1 MNTVSSSNSYSTSA
15 ATSKGM
21 SGLVSN
27 MDTESMVESLLS
39 GTQTKIDKQNQLKQT
54 TTWKQE
60 FYRQIITDIN
70 TFQSTFFNSSSST
83 NLMSASFFNAMSAV
97 TKSEAVSVTATS
109 SAAAGKT
116 EIQVGQLATATKL
129 QSGGTVSGTL
139 TSALDLNA
147 LDRTVVFTV
156 ASEDDGTHEY
166 SIDLSKCSTT
176 QELADQIKEELKDM
190 GSGISASVDEKTG
203 KLVISGEGVSVSSKS
218 SRLGMQMLGVSA
230 GSKTT
235 DGKLTTTA
243 DPDADATITVA
254 LDGVSHVITL
264 TDMKEEVQKAYDKAI
279 SDGTT
284 LNDQQLK
291 DKCISDYLKNKLD
304 FEFGTGSIA
313 VNVTNGEMELSTTSG
328 RQIVV
333 GGNKITYQ
341 LFGIQ
346 EGQSNKIAL
355 GQQLQNVGFSTA
367 LQGSTYKFKI
377 NDVEFTFDNTK
388 TVNQMINEINSSKAN
403 VRITYSELED
413 KFTIQ
418 SASTGAGY
426 DITMSQTE
434 GNLLNALFGDVAST
448 GTTVSSNALT
458 TNSVASSLTG
468 LAKESAYST
477 TSITSGYFKLTVD
490 GTAYSISVPARSD
503 ENGGAYTRAQAME
516 LINQGLADRFGY
528 SQDGKQNIALAS
540 DGTGYKL
547 EVKNGS
553 NVSFAK
559 TDDIY
564 SDTKIDASKVA
575 EAAKTNLQLAF
586 GFEDTNNKA
595 TSSSATLAE
604 VGLSTLVLNDGT
616 TDFGSFD
623 GSDTIDS
630 VIAALNEKYPEEDG
644 KEKAKFDPV
653 TGKISITGTGMLK
666 VSGTTNDGTSVTDKL
681 FGIDQFTFGDSQGV
695 TATTVAGQNAIV
707 TINGVDTER
716 SSNTFT
722 TGGLSITLLET
733 TGSYQK
739 AAGKD
744 TEGNWVDSD
753 NKPVN
758 ADDEGFILDGNGNRI
773 TTETATINT
782 TKDTDKIYEGLKSF
796 VEAYNKLIGDLNSRI
811 DEEATYRDYPPL
823 TSAQKKDMSESE
835 IKLWEEKSKT
845 GLLRNDTNI
854 SSFLSSMRSA
864 LYTKPD
870 GCDFALYQI
879 GIETSSEWEDKGKL
893 VIDESKLKSMIE
905 TNSQDIQELFT
916 NATDGLATKLNSVI
930 KATANTNS
938 STPGTLVGLAGVVG
952 KATEI
957 TNTLTKQ
964 LRSINSKIEEL
975 QDKYETEK
983 NRYWKMFDSMESALS
998 SLNSQ
1003 SSWLAQQFS

>member
-15 ATSKGM
+15 ATNKGM

-70 TFQSTFFNSSSST
+70 TFQSSFLTSSSST

-129 QSGGTVSGTL
+129 QSGDTVSGTL
-139 TSALDLNA
+139 TSTLDLSA
-147 LDRTVVFTV
+147 LDRTVVFKTSSGEEV
-156 ASEDDGTHEY
+156 IALKKAAEVENQTAEDLKKQINENA
-166 SIDLSKCSTT
+166 DLQS
-176 QELADQIKEELKDM
+176 A
-190 GSGISASVDEKTG
+190 GISADVDQSTG
-203 KLVISGEGVSVSSKS
+203 KLVISGNFSVSSKS

-254 LDGVSHVITL
+254 LDGVSHTITL
-264 TDMKEEVQKAYDKAI
+264 GDIDKMEADLLEDDPDRTFNNDEEILTGYLQK
-279 SDGTT
+279 
-284 LNDQQLK
+284 Q
-291 DKCISDYLKNKLD
+291 LD
-304 FEFGTGSIA
+304 FEFGTNAIKLTLDGDKM
-313 VNVTNGEMELSTTSG
+313 TLETPTTG

-367 LQGSTYKFKI
+367 LQGSEFKFKI
-377 NDVEFTFDNTK
+377 NDVEFTFDNTV
-388 TVNQMINEINSSKAN
+388 TVNQMINKINSSKAN

-426 DITMSQTE
+426 NITMEQE
-434 GNLLNALFGDVAST
+434 QGNLLNALFGDVVIDGDAVKT
-448 GTTVSSNALT
+448 GTTVLSNALT
-458 TNSVASSLTG
+458 TNSVAQDNDVWSS
-468 LAKESAYST
+468 AQSVSAF
-477 TSITSGYFKLTVD
+477 TSGTFKLTVD
-490 GTAYSISVPARSD
+490 GTAYSISIPAKSSGTYDR
-503 ENGGAYTRAQAME
+503 EELFT

-528 SQDGKQNIALAS
+528 SQSGEQNIALAS

-564 SDTKIDASKVA
+564 TGDDIDPSKVA
-575 EAAKTNLQLAF
+575 DAAKTNLQLAF
-586 GFEDTNNKA
+586 GFENTDNSAKSADVKLSDLGIDYASLDLEENA
-595 TSSSATLAE
+595 TIADLLAKIEDSGFDSATF
-604 VGLSTLVLNDGT
+604 N
-616 TDFGSFD
+616 
-623 GSDTIDS
+623 
-630 VIAALNEKYPEEDG
+630 
-644 KEKAKFDPV
+644 KE
-653 TGKISITGTGMLK
+653 TGKISVTGTG
-666 VSGTTNDGTSVTDKL
+666 TSLAFGNADLMKKL
-681 FGIDQFTFGDSQGV
+681 FG
-695 TATTVAGQNAIV
+695 TTTLQLGYDDPETPNVAAVAGQNAIV

-739 AAGKD
+739 A
-744 TEGNWVDSD
+744 
-753 NKPVN
+753 
-758 ADDEGFILDGNGNRI
+758 DDGSFVLDENGNKI
-773 TTETATINT
+773 FTGETATATT
-782 TKDTDKIYEGLKSF
+782 TKDTDQIYEGLKSF

-811 DEEATYRDYPPL
+811 SEEATYRDYPPL
-823 TSAQKKDMSESE
+823 TSDQKKEMSESE

-854 SSFLSSMRSA
+854 SSFLSSMRSV

-879 GIETSSEWEDKGKL
+879 GIETSSDWQDKGKL

-916 NATDGLATKLNSVI
+916 NATDGLAAKLDSVI
-930 KATANTNS
+930 KTTANTNS

-983 NRYWKMFDSMESALS
+983 NRYWKMFNSMESALS
-998 SLNSQ
+998 SLNTQ

>member
-1 MNTVSSSNSYSTSA
+1 MNTVSSSNSYSTSS

-27 MDTESMVESLLS
+27 MDTESMVEKLLS
-39 GTQTKIDKQNQLKQT
+39 GTQSKIDKQTQLKQT

-70 TFQSTFFNSSSST
+70 TFQSTFFNSTSST

-129 QSGGTVSGTL
+129 QSGSTVSGTL
-139 TSALDLNA
+139 TSTLDLSA
-147 LDRTVVFTV
+147 LDRTVVFTTGSGDV
-156 ASEDDGTHEY
+156 TVN
-166 SIDLSKCSTT
+166 LSKCST
-176 QELADQIKEELKDM
+176 AEELKTQLT
-190 GSGISASVDEKTG
+190 GAGISADVDQSTG
-203 KLVISGEGVSVSSKS
+203 KLVISGDLSVSSKS

-254 LDGVSHVITL
+254 LDGVTRVITL
-264 TDMKEEVQKAYDKAI
+264 DGMKEATDKE
-279 SDGTT
+279 
-284 LNDQQLK
+284 Q
-291 DKCISDYLKNKLD
+291 YLQNKLD
-304 FEFGTGSIA
+304 FEFGTNAIKL
-313 VNVTNGEMELSTTSG
+313 TLNGNKMTMETPTAG
-328 RQIVV
+328 RQITV

-418 SASTGAGY
+418 SASTGSGY
-426 DITMSQTE
+426 NITMTQE
-434 GNLLNALFGDVAST
+434 QGNLLNAMFGDVVVDGNAVKT
-448 GTTVSSNALT
+448 GTTVLSNALT
-458 TNSVASSLTG
+458 TNTVAQNNDAWSSAQSV
-468 LAKESAYST
+468 SAF
-477 TSITSGYFKLTVD
+477 TSGTFKLTVD
-490 GTAYSISVPARSD
+490 GTAYSISVPAKSSGTYSRD
-503 ENGGAYTRAQAME
+503 EVFA

-528 SQDGKQNIALAS
+528 SQSGEQNIALAS

-547 EVKNGS
+547 EVNNGS

-559 TDDIY
+559 TDSIY
-564 SDTKIDASKVA
+564 TGTAIDATKA
-575 EAAKTNLQLAF
+575 ADAAKTNLQLAF
-586 GFEDTNNKA
+586 GFENTSNKA
-595 TSSSATLAE
+595 TSLTTTLAE
-604 VGLSTLVLNDGT
+604 VGLSNLVLNDGT
-616 TDFGSFD
+616 SDFGSFD
-623 GSDTIDS
+623 GSASINS
-630 VIAALNEKYPEEDG
+630 VISALEAKYG
-644 KEKAKFDPV
+644 TGNAKFDAT
-653 TGKISITGTGMLK
+653 TGKISITGTGTLNIT
-666 VSGTTNDGTSVTDKL
+666 GATNDGTSASNKL
-681 FGIDQFTFGDSQGV
+681 FGANQINFGASQGAA
-695 TATTVAGQNAIV
+695 ATKEDGQNAKV
-707 TINGVDTER
+707 TINGVTTER

-722 TGGLSITLLET
+722 TGGLSITLLAET
-733 TGSYQK
+733 ATG
-739 AAGKD
+739 
-744 TEGNWVDSD
+744 
-753 NKPVN
+753 
-758 ADDEGFILDGNGNRI
+758 
-773 TTETATINT
+773 ETATINT
-782 TKDTDKIYEGLKSF
+782 TKDTNKIYEGLKSF
-796 VEAYNKLIGDLNSRI
+796 VEAYNKLIGDLNTKI
-811 DEEATYRDYPPL
+811 DEEATFREYPPL
-823 TSAQKKDMSESE
+823 TTAQKKDMSESE
-835 IKLWEEKSKT
+835 IKLWEEKAKT

-854 SSFLSSMRSA
+854 SSFLSGMRSV

-879 GIETSSEWEDKGKL
+879 GIETSSDWKDKGKL
-893 VIDESKLKSMIE
+893 IIDESKLKSMIE

-916 NATDGLATKLNSVI
+916 NATDGLAVKLNSVI

-938 STPGTLVGLAGVVG
+938 STPGTLVSQAGVVG

-957 TNTLTKQ
+957 TNTFTKQ
-964 LRSINSKIEEL
+964 IRSINSKISDL
-975 QDKYETEK
+975 QKKYETERT
-983 NRYWKMFDSMESALS
+983 RYWKMFNSMESALS

-1003 SSWLAQQFS
+1003 SSWLSQQFS

>member
-1 MNTVSSSNSYSTSA
+1 MNTVSSSNSYSTSS

-39 GTQTKIDKQNQLKQT
+39 GTQSKIDKQTQLKQT

-70 TFQSTFFNSSSST
+70 TFQSTFFNSTSST

-139 TSALDLNA
+139 TSTLDLSA
-147 LDRTVVFTV
+147 LDRTVVFTYGSGKEV
-156 ASEDDGTHEY
+156 SIVLEKAAEVKNQTAEDLKKQINENA
-166 SIDLSKCSTT
+166 DL
-176 QELADQIKEELKDM
+176 QNA
-190 GSGISASVDEKTG
+190 GISADVDQSTG
-203 KLVISGEGVSVSSKS
+203 KLVISGNFSVSSKS

-230 GSKTT
+230 GSKTM

-264 TDMKEEVQKAYDKAI
+264 DGIDKNASYVDVKSCLQK
-279 SDGTT
+279 
-284 LNDQQLK
+284 Q
-291 DKCISDYLKNKLD
+291 LD
-304 FEFGTGSIA
+304 FEFGAGSIF
-313 VNVTNGEMELSTTSG
+313 VNVEDDSKMELSTTAG

-346 EGQSNKIAL
+346 EGQSNKIAM

-367 LQGSTYKFKI
+367 LQGSSYAFTI
-377 NDVEFTFDNTK
+377 NGERFEIDNTM
-388 TVNQMINEINSSKAN
+388 TVNQVINKINSSKAN
-403 VRITYSELED
+403 VRVTYSELED

-418 SASTGAGY
+418 SASTGSGY
-426 DITMSQTE
+426 NITMTQE
-434 GNLLNALFGDVAST
+434 QGNLLNAMFGDVVVDGNAVNT
-448 GTTVSSNALT
+448 GTTVLSNALT
-458 TNSVASSLTG
+458 TNTVAQNNDAWSSAQSV
-468 LAKESAYST
+468 SAF
-477 TSITSGYFKLTVD
+477 TSGTFKLTVD
-490 GTAYSISVPARSD
+490 GTAYSISVPAKSSGTYSRD
-503 ENGGAYTRAQAME
+503 EVFA

-528 SQDGKQNIALAS
+528 SQSGEQNIALAS

-547 EVKNGS
+547 EVNNGS

-559 TDDIY
+559 TDSIY
-564 SDTKIDASKVA
+564 TGTAIDATKA
-575 EAAKTNLQLAF
+575 ADAAKTNLQLAF
-586 GFEDTNNKA
+586 GFENTSNKA
-595 TSSSATLAE
+595 TSLTTTLAE
-604 VGLSTLVLNDGT
+604 VGLSNLVLNDGT
-616 TDFGSFD
+616 SDFGSFD
-623 GSDTIDS
+623 GSASINS
-630 VIAALNEKYPEEDG
+630 VISALEAKYG
-644 KEKAKFDPV
+644 TGNAKFDAT
-653 TGKISITGTGMLK
+653 TGKISITGTGTLNIT
-666 VSGTTNDGTSVTDKL
+666 GATNDGTSASNKL
-681 FGIDQFTFGDSQGV
+681 FGANQINFGASQGAA
-695 TATTVAGQNAIV
+695 ATKEDGQNAKV
-707 TINGVDTER
+707 TINGVTTER

-722 TGGLSITLLET
+722 TGGLSITLLAET
-733 TGSYQK
+733 ATG
-739 AAGKD
+739 
-744 TEGNWVDSD
+744 
-753 NKPVN
+753 
-758 ADDEGFILDGNGNRI
+758 
-773 TTETATINT
+773 ETATINT
-782 TKDTDKIYEGLKSF
+782 TKDTNKIYEGLKSF
-796 VEAYNKLIGDLNSRI
+796 VEAYNKLIGDLNTKI
-811 DEEATYRDYPPL
+811 DEEATFREYPPL
-823 TSAQKKDMSESE
+823 TTAQKKDMSESE
-835 IKLWEEKSKT
+835 IKLWEEKAKT

-854 SSFLSSMRSA
+854 SSFLSGMRSV

-879 GIETSSEWEDKGKL
+879 GIETSSDWKDKGKL
-893 VIDESKLKSMIE
+893 IIDESKLKSMIE

-916 NATDGLATKLNSVI
+916 NATDGLAVKLNSVI

-938 STPGTLVGLAGVVG
+938 STPGTLVSQAGVVG

-957 TNTLTKQ
+957 TNTFTKQ
-964 LRSINSKIEEL
+964 IRSINSKISDL
-975 QDKYETEK
+975 QKKYETERT
-983 NRYWKMFDSMESALS
+983 RYWKMFNSMESALS

-1003 SSWLAQQFS
+1003 SSWLSQQFS

>member
-1 MNTVSSSNSYSTSA
+1 MNTVSSSNSYSTSS

-39 GTQTKIDKQNQLKQT
+39 GTQSKIDKQTQLKQT

-70 TFQSTFFNSSSST
+70 TFQSTFFSSTSST

-109 SAAAGKT
+109 SAAVGKT

-139 TSALDLNA
+139 TSTLDLSA
-147 LDRTVVFTV
+147 LDRTVVFTTGSGDV
-156 ASEDDGTHEY
+156 TVN
-166 SIDLSKCSTT
+166 LSKCSTT
-176 QELADQIKEELKDM
+176 EELKAQLTEA
-190 GSGISASVDEKTG
+190 GISAEVDKSTG
-203 KLVISGEGVSVSSKS
+203 KLVISGDLSVSSKS

-264 TDMKEEVQKAYDKAI
+264 DGMKEATDKE
-279 SDGTT
+279 
-284 LNDQQLK
+284 Q
-291 DKCISDYLKNKLD
+291 YLQNKLD
-304 FEFGTGSIA
+304 FEFGANAIEVKLD
-313 VNVTNGEMELSTTSG
+313 VNNKMTLRTPTAG
-328 RQIVV
+328 RQITV

-426 DITMSQTE
+426 NITMTQE
-434 GNLLNALFGDVAST
+434 QGNLLNAMFGDAVNT
-448 GTTVSSNALT
+448 GTTVLSNALT
-458 TNSVASSLTG
+458 TNTVAQNNDAWSSVQSVSSF
-468 LAKESAYST
+468 
-477 TSITSGYFKLTVD
+477 TSGTFKLIVD
-490 GTAYSISVPARSD
+490 GTAYSISVPAKSSGTYDR
-503 ENGGAYTRAQAME
+503 EELFT

-528 SQDGKQNIALAS
+528 SQDGKQNIALAT

-547 EVKNGS
+547 EVNNGS
-553 NVSFAK
+553 TVSFAK
-559 TDDIY
+559 TDSIY
-564 SDTKIDASKVA
+564 ADENIDAAKA
-575 EAAKTNLQLAF
+575 ADAAKTNLQLAF
-586 GFEDTNNKA
+586 GFENTNNIVKSADTKLTDLGIDSASLGLGADA
-595 TSSSATLAE
+595 TITDLLTKIKNSGFESAT
-604 VGLSTLVLNDGT
+604 
-616 TDFGSFD
+616 FD
-623 GSDTIDS
+623 AT
-630 VIAALNEKYPEEDG
+630 
-644 KEKAKFDPV
+644 
-653 TGKISITGTGMLK
+653 TGKISVTGTGSSLTLGDADTMK
-666 VSGTTNDGTSVTDKL
+666 KL
-681 FGIDQFTFGDSQGV
+681 FGTDHLIFGESQGV
-695 TATTVAGQNAIV
+695 TATSVAGQNAIV

-722 TGGLSITLLET
+722 SGGLTITLLET

-739 AAGKD
+739 
-744 TEGNWVDSD
+744 N
-753 NKPVN
+753 
-758 ADDEGFILDGNGNRI
+758 DDGSFVLDGNGKRI
-773 TTETATINT
+773 FTGETSTIST
-782 TKDTDKIYEGLKSF
+782 TKDTNKIYEGLKSF
-796 VEAYNKLIGDLNSRI
+796 VEAYNKLIGDLNTKI
-811 DEEATYRDYPPL
+811 DEEATYREYPPL
-823 TSAQKKDMSESE
+823 TAAQKKEMTETE
-835 IKLWEEKSKT
+835 IKLWEEKAKT

-854 SSFLSSMRSA
+854 SSFLSGMRSV

-879 GIETSSEWEDKGKL
+879 GIETSSDWKDKGKL
-893 VIDESKLKSMIE
+893 IIDESKLKSMIE

-916 NATDGLATKLNSVI
+916 NATDGLAAKLTSVI
-930 KATANTNS
+930 KAAANTNS
-938 STPGTLVGLAGVVG
+938 STPGTLVSQAGVVG

-957 TNTLTKQ
+957 TNAFTKQ
-964 LRSINSKIEEL
+964 IRSINSKISDL
-975 QDKYETEK
+975 QKKYETERA
-983 NRYWKMFDSMESALS
+983 RYWKMFNSMESALS
-998 SLNSQ
+998 SLNTQ
-1003 SSWLAQQFS
+1003 SSWLSQQFS

>member
-27 MDTESMVESLLS
+27 MDTEGMVEKMLS
-39 GTQTKIDKQNQLKQT
+39 GTQSKIDKQAGLKQT

-70 TFQSTFFNSSSST
+70 TFQSSFFNSSSST

-109 SAAAGKT
+109 SAATGKT

-129 QSGGTVSGTL
+129 QSGDTVSGKL
-139 TSALDLNA
+139 TSALDLTA
-147 LDRTVVFTV
+147 LDRTVVFTKGPKEV
-156 ASEDDGTHEY
+156 
-166 SIDLSKCSTT
+166 SIDFSG
-176 QELADQIKEELKDM
+176 ADTAEKIADLITENTDLQ
-190 GSGISASVDEKTG
+190 SAGISADVDQSTG

-264 TDMKEEVQKAYDKAI
+264 GDIEEMKAA
-279 SDGTT
+279 
-284 LNDQQLK
+284 LLK
-291 DKCISDYLKNKLD
+291 DEPGKTFNSNEEILTGYLQKQLD
-304 FEFGTGSIA
+304 FEFGNNAITVALSGK
-313 VNVTNGEMELSTTSG
+313 NMTLSTPTAG

-355 GQQLQNVGFSTA
+355 GQQLQNVGFSTP
-367 LQGSTYKFKI
+367 LQGSSYTFTI
-377 NDVEFTFDNTK
+377 NGERFEIDNTM
-388 TVNQMINEINSSKAN
+388 TVNEVINKINSSKAN
-403 VRITYSELED
+403 VRVTYSELED

-426 DITMSQTE
+426 NITMTQE
-434 GNLLNALFGDVAST
+434 QGNLLNALFGDVVIDGDAVKT
-448 GTTVSSNALT
+448 GTTVLSNALT
-458 TNSVASSLTG
+458 TNSVAQDNDVWSS
-468 LAKESAYST
+468 AQSVSAF
-477 TSITSGYFKLTVD
+477 TSGTFKLTVD
-490 GTAYSISVPARSD
+490 GTAYSISVPAKSSGTYDREELKS
-503 ENGGAYTRAQAME
+503 

-528 SQDGKQNIALAS
+528 SQDGKQNIALAT

-547 EVKNGS
+547 EVNNGS

-559 TDDIY
+559 TDSIY
-564 SDTKIDASKVA
+564 TDTAIDATKVA
-575 EAAKTNLQLAF
+575 EAAKSNMQLAF
-586 GFEDTNNKA
+586 GFENTDNVAKDA
-595 TSSSATLAE
+595 TKVTLSD
-604 VGLSTLVLNDGT
+604 VGITYPGLSAEQTIKELRAKLETDLSTADVPVTVKFKDGKFSISVAQGKTAELNIGGT
-616 TDFGSFD
+616 MKD
-623 GSDTIDS
+623 GS
-630 VIAALNEKYPEEDG
+630 
-644 KEKAKFDPV
+644 
-653 TGKISITGTGMLK
+653 SIMK
-666 VSGTTNDGTSVTDKL
+666 KL
-681 FGIDQFTFGDSQGV
+681 FG
-695 TATTVAGQNAIV
+695 TTTLQLGYDDPETPNVAAVEGQNAIV
-707 TINGVDTER
+707 TINGVATER

-744 TEGNWVDSD
+744 ATDRWVDSD
-753 NKPVN
+753 NNPVK
-758 ADDEGFILDGNGNRI
+758 ADDEGFLLDANGNRI
-773 TTETATINT
+773 FTGETATANT
-782 TKDTDKIYEGLKSF
+782 TKDTNKIYEGLKSF

-811 DEEATYRDYPPL
+811 DEEATFRDYAPL
-823 TSAQKKDMSESE
+823 TSAQKKEMSESE
-835 IKLWEEKSKT
+835 IKLWEEKAKT

-854 SSFLSSMRSA
+854 SSFLGGMRSV
-864 LYTKPD
+864 LYTKPA
-870 GCDFALYQI
+870 GSDFALYQI
-879 GIETSSEWEDKGKL
+879 GIDTSSDWKDKGKL
-893 VIDESKLKSMIE
+893 AIDESKLKSMIE

-916 NATDGLATKLNSVI
+916 NATDGLAAKLTTVI

-938 STPGTLVGLAGVVG
+938 STPGTLVGQAGVVG
-952 KATEI
+952 KASEI
-957 TNTLTKQ
+957 TNTFTKQ
-964 LRSINSKIEEL
+964 IRSINSKISDL
-975 QDKYETEK
+975 QKKYETEK
-983 NRYWKMFDSMESALS
+983 ARYWKMFNSMESALS
-998 SLNSQ
+998 NMNTQ
-1003 SSWLAQQFS
+1003 SSWLSQQFS

>member
-139 TSALDLNA
+139 TSTLDLTA
-147 LDRTVVFTV
+147 LDRTVVFTNGSGDEV
-156 ASEDDGTHEY
+156 
-166 SIDLSKCSTT
+166 SIDLTKAETA
-176 QELADQIKEELKDM
+176 QELADQINNSSDLQ
-190 GSGISASVDEKTG
+190 GAGISASVDEKTG
-203 KLVISGEGVSVSSKS
+203 KLVISGEGVSISSKS

-264 TDMKEEVQKAYDKAI
+264 DGMDAAADKQQYLQ
-279 SDGTT
+279 DK
-284 LNDQQLK
+284 LN
-291 DKCISDYLKNKLD
+291 
-304 FEFGTGSIA
+304 FEFGANAIKLTL
-313 VNVTNGEMELSTTSG
+313 NGDKMTLETPTAG
-328 RQIVV
+328 RQITV

-355 GQQLQNVGFSTA
+355 GQQLQNVGFSTS
-367 LQGSTYKFKI
+367 LQGSTYQFTI
-377 NDVEFTFDNTK
+377 NGVDFTFDNTV

-448 GTTVSSNALT
+448 GATVSSNALT

-528 SQDGKQNIALAS
+528 SQSGEQNIELVKND
-540 DGTGYKL
+540 DGNYEL
-547 EVKNGS
+547 SVRNGS

-564 SDTKIDASKVA
+564 AGENIDASKVA

-586 GFEDTNNKA
+586 GFENTDNVVKDA
-595 TSSSATLAE
+595 TKVTLSD
-604 VGLSTLVLNDGT
+604 VGITYPGLSAEQTIEELRAKLETDLSTADVPVTVEFKDGKFSISVAQGKTAELNIGGT
-616 TDFGSFD
+616 MKD
-623 GSDTIDS
+623 GS
-630 VIAALNEKYPEEDG
+630 
-644 KEKAKFDPV
+644 
-653 TGKISITGTGMLK
+653 SIME
-666 VSGTTNDGTSVTDKL
+666 KL
-681 FGIDQFTFGDSQGV
+681 FG
-695 TATTVAGQNAIV
+695 TTTLHLGYDDPETPNVAAVAGQNAIV

-722 TGGLSITLLET
+722 SGGLSITLLET

-739 AAGKD
+739 A
-744 TEGNWVDSD
+744 
-753 NKPVN
+753 
-758 ADDEGFILDGNGNRI
+758 DDGSFKLDENGNKI
-773 TTETATINT
+773 FTGETATATT

-811 DEEATYRDYPPL
+811 DEEATYRDYAPL
-823 TSAQKKDMSESE
+823 TSDQKKEMSESE
-835 IKLWEEKSKT
+835 IELWEEKAKT

>member
-129 QSGGTVSGTL
+129 QSGSTVSGKL
-139 TSALDLNA
+139 TSTLDLTA
-147 LDRTVVFTV
+147 LDRTVVFTYGSGEEV
-156 ASEDDGTHEY
+156 SIVLEKAAEVKNQTAEDLKIQINENA
-166 SIDLSKCSTT
+166 DL
-176 QELADQIKEELKDM
+176 QNA
-190 GSGISASVDEKTG
+190 GISADVDQSTG
-203 KLVISGEGVSVSSKS
+203 KLVISGNLSVSSKS

-264 TDMKEEVQKAYDKAI
+264 DGMDKNATNAETMSYLQK
-279 SDGTT
+279 
-284 LNDQQLK
+284 
-291 DKCISDYLKNKLD
+291 KLD
-304 FEFGTGSIA
+304 FEFGTGSVS
-313 VNVTNGEMELSTTSG
+313 VNVKDGGKMELSTTAG
-328 RQIVV
+328 RQITV

-341 LFGIQ
+341 LFGVQ

-418 SASTGAGY
+418 SASTGSGY
-426 DITMSQTE
+426 NITMEQE
-434 GNLLNALFGDVAST
+434 QGNLLNAMFGDAVKT
-448 GTTVSSNALT
+448 GTTVLSNALT
-458 TNSVASSLTG
+458 TNTVAQNNDAWSSAQSV
-468 LAKESAYST
+468 SAF
-477 TSITSGYFKLTVD
+477 TSGTFKLTVD
-490 GTAYSISVPARSD
+490 GTAYSISVPAKSSGTYDR
-503 ENGGAYTRAQAME
+503 EELFT

-559 TDDIY
+559 TDSIY
-564 SDTKIDASKVA
+564 AGENIDAAKA
-575 EAAKTNLQLAF
+575 ADAAKTNLQLAF

-739 AAGKD
+739 A
-744 TEGNWVDSD
+744 
-753 NKPVN
+753 
-758 ADDEGFILDGNGNRI
+758 DDGSFKLDENGNKI
-773 TTETATINT
+773 FTGETATATT

-811 DEEATYRDYPPL
+811 DEEATYRDYAPL
-823 TSAQKKDMSESE
+823 TSDQKKEMSESE
-835 IKLWEEKSKT
+835 IELWEEKAKT

-983 NRYWKMFDSMESALS
+983 TRYWKMFNSMESALS
-998 SLNSQ
+998 SLNTQ
-1003 SSWLAQQFS
+1003 SSWLSQQFS

>member
-139 TSALDLNA
+139 TSALDLSA

-264 TDMKEEVQKAYDKAI
+264 DDIDKMEA
-279 SDGTT
+279 D
-284 LNDQQLK
+284 LLK
-291 DKCISDYLKNKLD
+291 DDPDRTFDNNEEILTGYLQKQLD
-304 FEFGTGSIA
+304 FEFGANAIKVGLSGKNMT
-313 VNVTNGEMELSTTSG
+313 LSTPTAG
-328 RQIVV
+328 RQITV

-367 LQGSTYKFKI
+367 LQGSSYTFTI
-377 NDVEFTFDNTK
+377 NGERFEIDNTM
-388 TVNQMINEINSSKAN
+388 TVNQVINKINSSKAN

-418 SASTGAGY
+418 SASTGSGY
-426 DITMSQTE
+426 NITMTQE
-434 GNLLNALFGDVAST
+434 QGNLLNVMFGDVVIDGDAVKT
-448 GTTVSSNALT
+448 GTTVLSNALT
-458 TNSVASSLTG
+458 TNTVANSLT
-468 LAKESAYST
+468 AEVKAQVDAVT
-477 TSITSGYFKLTVD
+477 TFTSGTFKLTVD
-490 GTAYSISVPARSD
+490 GTAYSISVPAKSSGTYDR
-503 ENGGAYTRAQAME
+503 EELFT

-528 SQDGKQNIALAS
+528 AQSGEQNIALAS

-547 EVKNGS
+547 EVNNGS

-564 SDTKIDASKVA
+564 TGDDIDPSKVA
-575 EAAKTNLQLAF
+575 DAAKTNLQLAF
-586 GFEDTNNKA
+586 GFENTDNVAKSIEDPAISDLLTKIH
-595 TSSSATLAE
+595 LA
-604 VGLSTLVLNDGT
+604 GLST
-616 TDFGSFD
+616 SFD
-623 GSDTIDS
+623 AD
-630 VIAALNEKYPEEDG
+630 
-644 KEKAKFDPV
+644 
-653 TGKISITGTGMLK
+653 TGKISITGTGTFTGIDDDAELMK
-666 VSGTTNDGTSVTDKL
+666 KL
-681 FGIDQFTFGDSQGV
+681 FG
-695 TATTVAGQNAIV
+695 TTTLQLGYDDPETPNVAAVAGQNAIV

-722 TGGLSITLLET
+722 SGGLSITLLET

-739 AAGKD
+739 
-744 TEGNWVDSD
+744 NSD
-753 NKPVN
+753 GSFEL
-758 ADDEGFILDGNGNRI
+758 DENGNKI
-773 TTETATINT
+773 FTGETATATT

-811 DEEATYRDYPPL
+811 DEEATYRDYAPL

-870 GCDFALYQI
+870 GSDFALYQI

-905 TNSQDIQELFT
+905 TNSQDIQDLFA
-916 NATDGLATKLNSVI
+916 NATDGLAIKLNSAI

>member
-1 MNTVSSSNSYSTSA
+1 MNTVSSSNSYSTSS

-39 GTQTKIDKQNQLKQT
+39 GTQSKIDKQTQLKQT

-70 TFQSTFFNSSSST
+70 TFQSTFFNSTSST

-139 TSALDLNA
+139 TSTLDLSA

-156 ASEDDGTHEY
+156 ASEDNSSHEF

-176 QELADQIKEELKDM
+176 QELADQINEKLKDK
-190 GSGISASVDEKTG
+190 GSGISASVDEKTN
-203 KLVISGEGVSVSSKS
+203 KLVISGDYSISSKS

-254 LDGVSHVITL
+254 LDGVTRVITL
-264 TDMKEEVQKAYDKAI
+264 GDIDEMKAA
-279 SDGTT
+279 
-284 LNDQQLK
+284 LLK
-291 DKCISDYLKNKLD
+291 DEPGKTFNNNEEILTGYLQKQLD
-304 FEFGTGSIA
+304 FEFGANAIKVGLSGKNMT
-313 VNVTNGEMELSTTSG
+313 LSTPTAG

-426 DITMSQTE
+426 DITMTQE
-434 GNLLNALFGDVAST
+434 QGNLLNAMFGDVVIDGDADKTVKT
-448 GTTVSSNALT
+448 GTTVLSNALT
-458 TNSVASSLTG
+458 TNSVAQDNDVWSS
-468 LAKESAYST
+468 AQSVSAF
-477 TSITSGYFKLTVD
+477 TSGTFKLTVD
-490 GTAYSISVPARSD
+490 GTAYSVSVPAKSSGTYDREELKS
-503 ENGGAYTRAQAME
+503 

-528 SQDGKQNIALAS
+528 SQSGEQNIALAT

-547 EVKNGS
+547 EVNNGS

-559 TDDIY
+559 TDSIY
-564 SDTKIDASKVA
+564 TGTAIDATKA
-575 EAAKTNLQLAF
+575 ADAAKTNLQLAF
-586 GFEDTNNKA
+586 GFENTSNKA
-595 TSSSATLAE
+595 TSLTTTLAE
-604 VGLSTLVLNDGT
+604 VGLSNLVLNDGT
-616 TDFGSFD
+616 SDFGSFD
-623 GSDTIDS
+623 GSASINS
-630 VIAALNEKYPEEDG
+630 VISALEAKYG
-644 KEKAKFDPV
+644 TGNAKFDAT
-653 TGKISITGTGMLK
+653 TGKISITGTGTLNIT
-666 VSGTTNDGTSVTDKL
+666 GATNDGTSASNKL
-681 FGIDQFTFGDSQGV
+681 FGANQINFGASQGAA
-695 TATTVAGQNAIV
+695 ATKEDGQNAKV
-707 TINGVDTER
+707 TINGVTTER

-722 TGGLSITLLET
+722 TGGLSITLLAET
-733 TGSYQK
+733 ATG
-739 AAGKD
+739 
-744 TEGNWVDSD
+744 
-753 NKPVN
+753 
-758 ADDEGFILDGNGNRI
+758 
-773 TTETATINT
+773 ETATINT
-782 TKDTDKIYEGLKSF
+782 TKDTNKIYEGLKSF
-796 VEAYNKLIGDLNSRI
+796 VEAYNKLIGDLNTKI
-811 DEEATYRDYPPL
+811 DEEATFREYPPL
-823 TSAQKKDMSESE
+823 TTAQKKDMSESE
-835 IKLWEEKSKT
+835 IKLWEEKAKT

-854 SSFLSSMRSA
+854 SSFLSGMRSV

-879 GIETSSEWEDKGKL
+879 GIETSSDWKDKGKL
-893 VIDESKLKSMIE
+893 IIDESKLKSMIE

-916 NATDGLATKLNSVI
+916 NATDGLTVKLNSVI

-938 STPGTLVGLAGVVG
+938 STPGTLVSQAGVVG

-957 TNTLTKQ
+957 TNTFTKQ
-964 LRSINSKIEEL
+964 IRSINSKISDL
-975 QDKYETEK
+975 QKKYETERT
-983 NRYWKMFDSMESALS
+983 RYWKMFNSMESALS

-1003 SSWLAQQFS
+1003 SSWLSQQFS

>member
-1 MNTVSSSNSYSTSA
+1 MNTVSSSNSYSTSS

-39 GTQTKIDKQNQLKQT
+39 GTQSKIDKQTQLKQT

-70 TFQSTFFNSSSST
+70 TFQSTFFNSTSST

-116 EIQVGQLATATKL
+116 EIQVGQLATATKM
-129 QSGGTVSGTL
+129 QSGSTVSGTL
-139 TSALDLNA
+139 TSTLDLSA

-176 QELADQIKEELKDM
+176 QELADQINEELKDK
-190 GSGISASVDEKTG
+190 GSGISADVDQSTG
-203 KLVISGEGVSVSSKS
+203 KLVISGNLSVSSKS

-264 TDMKEEVQKAYDKAI
+264 DGMDKNATNAETMSYLQK
-279 SDGTT
+279 
-284 LNDQQLK
+284 
-291 DKCISDYLKNKLD
+291 KLD
-304 FEFGTGSIA
+304 FEFGTGSVS
-313 VNVTNGEMELSTTSG
+313 VNVRDGGKMELSTTAG

-367 LQGSTYKFKI
+367 LQGSSYTFTI
-377 NDVEFTFDNTK
+377 NGERFEIDNTM
-388 TVNQMINEINSSKAN
+388 TVNQVINKINSSKAN

-426 DITMSQTE
+426 NITMTQE
-434 GNLLNALFGDVAST
+434 QGNLLNAMFGDVVVDGNAVKT
-448 GTTVSSNALT
+448 GTTVLSNALT
-458 TNSVASSLTG
+458 TNTVAQDNVAWSSAQSV
-468 LAKESAYST
+468 SAF
-477 TSITSGYFKLTVD
+477 TSGTFKLTVD
-490 GTAYSISVPARSD
+490 GTAYSISVPAKSSGTYDR
-503 ENGGAYTRAQAME
+503 EELFT

-528 SQDGKQNIALAS
+528 SQDGKQNIALAT

-547 EVKNGS
+547 EVNNGS

-559 TDDIY
+559 TDSIY
-564 SDTKIDASKVA
+564 TSTAIDATKA
-575 EAAKTNLQLAF
+575 ADAAKTNLQLAF
-586 GFEDTNNKA
+586 GFENTDNVAKSIEDPAISALLEKIDKA
-595 TSSSATLAE
+595 GLSTSFVAETGKITVTGTGTFTSSATDAE
-604 VGLSTLVLNDGT
+604 LM
-616 TDFGSFD
+616 
-623 GSDTIDS
+623 
-630 VIAALNEKYPEEDG
+630 K
-644 KEKAKFDPV
+644 
-653 TGKISITGTGMLK
+653 
-666 VSGTTNDGTSVTDKL
+666 KL
-681 FGIDQFTFGDSQGV
+681 FGTDHLIFGDSQGV
-695 TATTVAGQNAIV
+695 TATSVAGQNAIV

-722 TGGLSITLLET
+722 SGGLSITLLET

-739 AAGKD
+739 NGD
-744 TEGNWVDSD
+744 GSFVLDS
-753 NKPVN
+753 
-758 ADDEGFILDGNGNRI
+758 NGNRI
-773 TTETATINT
+773 FTGETSTINT
-782 TKDTDKIYEGLKSF
+782 TKDTNKIYEGLKSF
-796 VEAYNKLIGDLNSRI
+796 VEAYNKLIGDLNTKI
-811 DEEATYRDYPPL
+811 DEEATFREYPPL
-823 TSAQKKDMSESE
+823 TTAQKKDMSESE
-835 IKLWEEKSKT
+835 IKLWEEKAKT

-854 SSFLSSMRSA
+854 SSFLSGMRSV

-879 GIETSSEWEDKGKL
+879 GIETSSDWKDKGKL
-893 VIDESKLKSMIE
+893 IIDESKLKSMIE

-916 NATDGLATKLNSVI
+916 NATDGLAVKLNSVI

-938 STPGTLVGLAGVVG
+938 STPGTLVSQAGVVG

-957 TNTLTKQ
+957 TNTFTKQ
-964 LRSINSKIEEL
+964 IRSINSKISDL
-975 QDKYETEK
+975 QKKYETERT
-983 NRYWKMFDSMESALS
+983 RYWKMFNSMESALS

-1003 SSWLAQQFS
+1003 SSWLSQQFS